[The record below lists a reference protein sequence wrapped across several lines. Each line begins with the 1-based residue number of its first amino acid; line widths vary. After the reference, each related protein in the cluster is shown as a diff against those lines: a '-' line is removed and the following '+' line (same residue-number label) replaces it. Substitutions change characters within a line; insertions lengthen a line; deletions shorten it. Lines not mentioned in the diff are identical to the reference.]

1 MPVLSYTYE
10 SLQLLLEE
18 LGLALSK
25 PISRLLAWLMIAPDE
40 SGQALLEKTRAHLFR
55 LAEKLPDD
63 ETTDMARRQRI
74 RRFLSN
80 SRIDVATFTPALL
93 RLLRPLLLGV
103 DEVMLS
109 MDRTEWHR
117 RGQVVNVLSVAI
129 VLDGITCPLYWIVL
143 SRPGA
148 TGLQHWQQVLT
159 PAIDALRCAR
169 WLEGCPLTV
178 AADREFA
185 SPKLAEWL
193 FDTYRVNSVL
203 RLKRSEYLLHGHDC
217 QKVAD
222 WLAPLRC
229 GQCRFLRDCRITQ
242 SSDFCVNVALLWEK
256 GYDEPWVILSTHRT
270 FPVTIEAY
278 RKRWGIE
285 PMHRHWKSSAF
296 DIEGTRVTDPQRI
309 ARLLI
314 PIALC
319 YALCGLEGMREQAAG
334 EVRNAHKDKRTT
346 SLFLRGLTRF
356 TRLLR
361 AFSVSRVRQF
371 FEQLFKGYR
380 WLDTLDEQLHQRC

>member
-1 MPVLSYTYE
+1 MSVLSYTCE
-10 SLQLLLEE
+10 NLQLLFEE
-18 LGLALSK
+18 LGQPLSK
-25 PISRLLAWLMIAPDE
+25 PISRLLAWLMI
-40 SGQALLEKTRAHLFR
+40 ALLEKTRAHLFR

-103 DEVMLS
+103 DEVILS
-109 MDRTEWHR
+109 MDRTEWRR
-117 RGQVVNVLSVAI
+117 RGQVVNVLSVAL
-129 VLDGITCPLYWIVL
+129 VLDGITFPLYWIVL

-148 TGLQHWQQVLT
+148 TGLQQWQQVLT
-159 PAIDALRCAR
+159 PAVDALRSTR
-169 WLEGCPLTV
+169 WLFGRPLIV

-193 FDTYRVNSVL
+193 WDTYRVNSVL
-203 RLKRSEYLLHGHDC
+203 RIKRSEYVHHGHSC

-222 WLAPLRC
+222 WLGPLRC
-229 GQCRFLRDCRITQ
+229 GQCRFLRDCRVTQ
-242 SSDFCVNVALLWEK
+242 SSHFCVNVALLWEK
-256 GYDEPWVILSTHRT
+256 GHEEPWVILSTHRT

-285 PMHRHWKSSAF
+285 PMYRHWKSSAF

-319 YALCGLEGMREQAAG
+319 YALCGLEGIREQAAG
-334 EVRNAHKDKRTT
+334 EVRNAHTDKRTT

-361 AFSVSRVRQF
+361 SVDVSRVHQF
-371 FEQLFKGYR
+371 FEQLFGGYR
-380 WLDTLDEQLHQRC
+380 WLNTFHQQFHQKC

>member
-1 MPVLSYTYE
+1 MPVLNYTCE
-10 SLQLLLEE
+10 SLQLLFEE

-25 PISRLLAWLMIAPDE
+25 PISRLLAWLMI
-40 SGQALLEKTRAHLFR
+40 ALLEKTRAHLFR

-80 SRIDVATFTPALL
+80 CRLDVAIFTPALL

-103 DEVMLS
+103 PEVILS
-109 MDRTEWHR
+109 MDRTEWRR
-117 RGQVVNVLSVAI
+117 RGQVVNVLSIAL
-129 VLDGITCPLYWIVL
+129 VLDGITFPLYWIVL
-143 SRPGA
+143 ARPGA
-148 TGLQHWQQVLT
+148 TGLQQWQQVLT
-159 PAIDALRCAR
+159 PALDALRCTC
-169 WLEGCPLTV
+169 WLERRPLTI

-193 FDTYRVNSVL
+193 WDTYRVNSVL
-203 RLKRSEYLLHGHDC
+203 RLKRSEYINHGLNC

-222 WLAPLRC
+222 WLGPLRC
-229 GQCRFLRDCRITQ
+229 GQCRFLRDCRVTQ
-242 SSDFCVNVALLWEK
+242 SSHFRVNVALLWEK
-256 GYDEPWVILSTHRT
+256 GYKEPWVILSTHCT

-285 PMHRHWKSSAF
+285 PMYRHWKSSAF
-296 DIEGTRVTDPQRI
+296 DIEGTRMTDPQRI

-319 YALCGLEGMREQAAG
+319 YALCGLEGIREQADG
-334 EVRNAHKDKRTT
+334 EVRNAHKSKRTT

-361 AFSVSRVRQF
+361 CFDVSRVHQF
-371 FEQLFKGYR
+371 FEQLFSGYR
-380 WLDTLDEQLHQRC
+380 WLDTAHQQFQQKC